1 MIRKSI
7 VLILLVL
14 VASSPTS
21 HAADTYTSIA
31 QALSSGDLSAAS
43 RLISANKG
51 VSAASSRQI
60 AISNALS
67 NGNLD
72 AVREIIQGPVP
83 TPNAS
88 KSIVQSQTQIALNAL
103 SVGDID
109 KVAIAV
115 YGQDAVIAT
124 ALTRGDIAGASK
136 AIQDARA
143 IDKQI
148 VVILEKSGSSNSQ
161 PGSSNSQPGSSNSQ
175 PGSSNSQ
182 PGSSN
187 SQSLI
192 AQAEKF
198 RMMDSALVSLKKSIN
213 VQLSALD
220 RILALKLTKIN
231 DKDKQKFLNSDIW
244 NYNYNLVKN
253 YASASEPISDFI
265 RLRVDQNWYNT
276 INFNLKY
283 EVEKIITINQT
294 LSFLQKQLLTQ
305 LPNFQCQ
312 NVKNKSTSPLL
323 SKNSCPKGSKKVA
336 V

>member
-1 MIRKSI
+1 MS
-7 VLILLVL
+7 
-14 VASSPTS
+14 VAFSPTT
-21 HAADTYTSIA
+21 HASDQYTSIA
-31 QALSSGDLSAAS
+31 QALSAGDLSAAS

-51 VSAASSRQI
+51 VSAAASRQI

-83 TPNAS
+83 TPNGG
-88 KSIVQSQTQIALNAL
+88 KSIVQSQTQLALNAL

-109 KVAIAV
+109 KAAIAV

-148 VVILEKSGSSNSQ
+148 VGILEKSGTSNSQ
-161 PGSSNSQPGSSNSQ
+161 PGTSNSQPGT
-175 PGSSNSQ
+175 
-182 PGSSN
+182 SN

-198 RMMDSALVSLKKSIN
+198 KMMDSALVSLKKSIN
-213 VQLSALD
+213 VQLTALD

-244 NYNYNLVKN
+244 SYNYNLVKS
-253 YASASEPISDFI
+253 YVSASEPISDFI
-265 RLRVDQNWYNT
+265 NLRVDQNWYNT
-276 INFNLKY
+276 VNFNLKY
-283 EVEKIITINQT
+283 EVEKILTINQT

-305 LPNFQCQ
+305 LPKFQCQ

-323 SKNSCPKGSKKVA
+323 SKSSCPKGSKKVA
-336 V
+336 I

>member
-161 PGSSNSQPGSSNSQ
+161 PGSSNSQ
-175 PGSSNSQ
+175 
-182 PGSSN
+182 
-187 SQSLI
+187 SLI

>member
-1 MIRKSI
+1 MNRKPVALAVSN
-7 VLILLVL
+7 LILLMS
-14 VASSPTS
+14 VAFSPTT
-21 HAADTYTSIA
+21 HASDQYTSIA
-31 QALSSGDLSAAS
+31 QALSAGDLSAAS

-51 VSAASSRQI
+51 VSAAASRQI

-83 TPNAS
+83 TPNGG
-88 KSIVQSQTQIALNAL
+88 KSIVQSQTQLALNAL

-109 KVAIAV
+109 KAAIAV

-148 VVILEKSGSSNSQ
+148 VGILEKSGTSNSQ
-161 PGSSNSQPGSSNSQ
+161 PGISNSQPGT
-175 PGSSNSQ
+175 
-182 PGSSN
+182 SN

-198 RMMDSALVSLKKSIN
+198 KMMDSALVSLKKSIN
-213 VQLSALD
+213 VQLTALD
-220 RILALKLTKIN
+220 RIVALKLTKIN

-244 NYNYNLVKN
+244 SYNYNLVKN
-253 YASASEPISDFI
+253 YVSASEPISDFI
-265 RLRVDQNWYNT
+265 SLRVDQNWYNT
-276 INFNLKY
+276 VNFNLKY
-283 EVEKIITINQT
+283 EVEKILTINQT

-323 SKNSCPKGSKKVA
+323 SKKSCPKGSKKVA

>member
-1 MIRKSI
+1 MS
-7 VLILLVL
+7 
-14 VASSPTS
+14 VAFSPTT
-21 HAADTYTSIA
+21 HASDQYTSIA
-31 QALSSGDLSAAS
+31 QALSAGDLSAAS

-51 VSAASSRQI
+51 VSAAASRQI

-83 TPNAS
+83 TPNGG
-88 KSIVQSQTQIALNAL
+88 KSIVQSQTQLALNAL

-109 KVAIAV
+109 KAAIAV

-148 VVILEKSGSSNSQ
+148 VGILEKSGTSNSQ
-161 PGSSNSQPGSSNSQ
+161 PGTSNSQPGT
-175 PGSSNSQ
+175 
-182 PGSSN
+182 SN

-198 RMMDSALVSLKKSIN
+198 KMMDSALVSLKKSIN
-213 VQLSALD
+213 VQLTALD
-220 RILALKLTKIN
+220 RIVALKLTKIN

-244 NYNYNLVKN
+244 SYNYNLVKS
-253 YASASEPISDFI
+253 YVSASEPISDFI
-265 RLRVDQNWYNT
+265 NLRVDQNWYNT
-276 INFNLKY
+276 VNFNLKY
-283 EVEKIITINQT
+283 EVEKILTINQT

-323 SKNSCPKGSKKVA
+323 SKNSCPKGSKKVT